1 VSFTAPFRRCL
12 LIALALCLSACTKPS
27 TTLPPPPTVNC
38 EQGATPLVSPPPRDW
53 YAQGAEWAIG
63 VLGILQQE
71 RRLRA
76 GEHECLAKLRESGA
90 IR

>member
-1 VSFTAPFRRCL
+1 
-12 LIALALCLSACTKPS
+12 
-27 TTLPPPPTVNC
+27 
-38 EQGATPLVSPPPRDW
+38 VSPPPRDW

>member
-1 VSFTAPFRRCL
+1 MSFTAPFRRFL
-12 LIALALCLSACTKPS
+12 LIALALFLSACTKPS
-27 TTLPPPPTVNC
+27 ATLPTPPTVDC
-38 EQGATPLVSPPPRDW
+38 EEGATPLVSPPPRDW
-53 YAQGAEWAIG
+53 YEHGAEWAIG

-76 GEHECLAKLRESGA
+76 GEHDCLAKLRESGA

>member
-1 VSFTAPFRRCL
+1 
-12 LIALALCLSACTKPS
+12 
-27 TTLPPPPTVNC
+27 
-38 EQGATPLVSPPPRDW
+38 VSPPPRDW
-53 YAQGAEWAIG
+53 YEHGAEWAIG

-76 GEHECLAKLRESGA
+76 GEHDCLAKLRESGA